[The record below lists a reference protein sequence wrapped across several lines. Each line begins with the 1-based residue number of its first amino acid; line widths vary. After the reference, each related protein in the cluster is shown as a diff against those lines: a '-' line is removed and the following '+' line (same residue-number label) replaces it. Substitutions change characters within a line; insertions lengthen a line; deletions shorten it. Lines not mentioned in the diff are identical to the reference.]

1 MQTEL
6 FFSQTIPQNSGS
18 GYKSDNLDSLAQD
31 DPCRTGFMRAKGSGE
46 PNNFQSTLK
55 KLSHAQTRSDRSQ
68 NSDESPSS
76 GLKKCESVSNLEQG
90 LDGSANRREKM
101 AAENSAALDN
111 SCNVEVKFPST
122 EDLVAFWKLFS
133 PLSFSE
139 SSVGIETLQH
149 FGRDMPCILDRM
161 SGAGD
166 RLTTLKQLTPGFQQQ
181 GTTPSIESINA
192 LIRLQGHFA
201 QMTAGNDSLQTDAKP
216 RETQSLSQLP
226 ESAENGQ
233 KDVSIVRT
241 LKQLNSQTDL
251 TTNELSKSTAIE
263 SPGKMINIPQQG
275 QSEKIDVAKPAPET
289 SSTRSQSSVLQ
300 VAAATE
306 AKTVSFQKAEAVVE
320 KSRGVILDKAV
331 ENQDGFDNKL
341 VVNSRLEK
349 EFASP
354 KLNSDVRASLENS
367 TQRLSGDES
376 FSKVNTESQAH
387 QDTNAKMDK
396 VFSDELGIKVTK
408 VDTPNNENGSLNSQ
422 HQSSDRVWET
432 SSSSKTIES
441 GHRELSAQTIDQI
454 VRRASIQLRNG
465 HNEAS
470 IELKPEY
477 LGHIRMQ
484 VSTENHQVTVR
495 ILAELPFVKE
505 MIENNLNQ
513 LKTDL
518 QQQGLDVDKLE
529 VSVSDYSET
538 HEHAHKNDHQLSPQ
552 EQKDDGQ
559 ETDTAEEDAGR
570 DSNNSVVT
578 RNSTATVD
586 YFA

>member
-1 MQTEL
+1 
-6 FFSQTIPQNSGS
+6 
-18 GYKSDNLDSLAQD
+18 
-31 DPCRTGFMRAKGSGE
+31 
-46 PNNFQSTLK
+46 
-55 KLSHAQTRSDRSQ
+55 
-68 NSDESPSS
+68 
-76 GLKKCESVSNLEQG
+76 
-90 LDGSANRREKM
+90 
-101 AAENSAALDN
+101 
-111 SCNVEVKFPST
+111 
-122 EDLVAFWKLFS
+122 
-133 PLSFSE
+133 
-139 SSVGIETLQH
+139 
-149 FGRDMPCILDRM
+149 
-161 SGAGD
+161 
-166 RLTTLKQLTPGFQQQ
+166 
-181 GTTPSIESINA
+181 
-192 LIRLQGHFA
+192 
-201 QMTAGNDSLQTDAKP
+201 
-216 RETQSLSQLP
+216 
-226 ESAENGQ
+226 
-233 KDVSIVRT
+233 
-241 LKQLNSQTDL
+241 
-251 TTNELSKSTAIE
+251 
-263 SPGKMINIPQQG
+263 
-275 QSEKIDVAKPAPET
+275 
-289 SSTRSQSSVLQ
+289 
-300 VAAATE
+300 
-306 AKTVSFQKAEAVVE
+306 
-320 KSRGVILDKAV
+320 
-331 ENQDGFDNKL
+331 
-341 VVNSRLEK
+341 LEK

-559 ETDTAEEDAGR
+559 ETDTAAEDAGR

>member
-1 MQTEL
+1 
-6 FFSQTIPQNSGS
+6 
-18 GYKSDNLDSLAQD
+18 
-31 DPCRTGFMRAKGSGE
+31 
-46 PNNFQSTLK
+46 
-55 KLSHAQTRSDRSQ
+55 
-68 NSDESPSS
+68 
-76 GLKKCESVSNLEQG
+76 
-90 LDGSANRREKM
+90 
-101 AAENSAALDN
+101 
-111 SCNVEVKFPST
+111 
-122 EDLVAFWKLFS
+122 
-133 PLSFSE
+133 
-139 SSVGIETLQH
+139 
-149 FGRDMPCILDRM
+149 MPCILDRM

-201 QMTAGNDSLQTDAKP
+201 QMTAGNDSLPTDAKP

-226 ESAENGQ
+226 ESAEGGK

-275 QSEKIDVAKPAPET
+275 QSEKIDVAKSAPET
-289 SSTRSQSSVLQ
+289 SSTRSQSSELQ

-376 FSKVNTESQAH
+376 FSKVITESQAH

-441 GHRELSAQTIDQI
+441 GHRDLSAQAIDQI
-454 VRRASIQLRNG
+454 VRKASIQLRNG

-505 MIENNLNQ
+505 MIENNLHQ

-529 VSVSDYSET
+529 VSVSDYSEA
-538 HEHAHKNDHQLSPQ
+538 HEHAHKNGHQLNPQ
-552 EQKDDGQ
+552 DKKEDEQK
-559 ETDTAEEDAGR
+559 TDTTAEDAGWE
-570 DSNNSVVT
+570 SNNSVVT